1 VKPFE
6 RLLCGIVLLG
16 AAGVASSLHGKP
28 TSGTIT
34 MESVQHLGDY
44 QTIEFRRYVTKGG
57 ERAHFVK
64 YFDTYFPEAL
74 EQLGAMVFGQFTE
87 RGGPDRFTW
96 LRGFHDINA
105 RPIVNA
111 AFYYGPLWKEHRV
124 KVNAIL
130 PDSDNVM
137 LLRPLHAE
145 QGVTVL
151 PAVDPVTEEH
161 GAQGIVVAQIFAV
174 KRGSEDSFAHQAE
187 AAFSA
192 YRIEGVH
199 PAGVLVTLD
208 VPNNFPQ
215 LPIRTDGPFLVW
227 LGVVRDNAT
236 LDGQL
241 APLLTSAEKSL
252 VNSGLLR
259 GATERVVMDPTSR
272 SRLRWL
278 PDANAGT
285 AP

>member
-1 VKPFE
+1 MKPFE
-6 RLLCGIVLLG
+6 RLLRGVVLLG
-16 AAGVASSLHGKP
+16 AFGAAISAHGKP
-28 TSGTIT
+28 TNGTTT
-34 MESVQHLGDY
+34 MESVQHLKDY
-44 QTIEFRRYVTKGG
+44 QAIEFRRYVTKDG

-87 RGGPDRFTW
+87 RGHPDSFTW

-105 RPIVNA
+105 RPVVNA
-111 AFYYGPLWKEHRV
+111 AFYYGPVWKEHRV

-137 LLRPLHAE
+137 LLRPLRAE
-145 QGVTVL
+145 QGVMVL

-174 KRGSEDSFAHQAE
+174 KKGSEDAFAHRAE
-187 AAFSA
+187 ATFSA

-236 LDGQL
+236 LDGRL

-252 VNSGLLR
+252 ADSGLLR
-259 GATERVVMDPTSR
+259 GAPERLVMDPTRR

-278 PDANAGT
+278 PDATAG
-285 AP
+285 ASP